1 VSCSYPIYDFCL
13 WRGED
18 KELFFSFSYTE
29 QDGTTTSM
37 KLDNCRFEML
47 LTVQNSQKVIDS
59 LTSESGRLVPG
70 IIEDGGFSASDINA
84 TVLQVLFPHEITAQL
99 WALNV
104 VYELFKIDSANKRE
118 MLLAGTI
125 DVHGGGYV

>member
-1 VSCSYPIYDFCL
+1 L

-70 IIEDGGFSASDINA
+70 IIEDGVFSASSINA

-104 VYELFKIDSANKRE
+104 VYELFKIDPADKRE
-118 MLLAGTI
+118 MLLA
-125 DVHGGGYV
+125 DKVNVHGGGYV